1 MALDW
6 RFVFAGASAVLMQ
19 VQVVAVD
26 RRFGFVG
33 AAAVLIVVQGLD
45 RMPAVTSCHARTD
58 IMLFQG

>member
-1 MALDW
+1 MQ
-6 RFVFAGASAVLMQ
+6 VQ